1 MILYIRLFQ
10 ADNVYVL
17 GCTIFSKYSQ
27 IKPIFLHSMCIGE
40 IRAHAKFQV
49 PSFIA
54 PFIGIKNAL
63 QNGITLGVLD
73 FRKYVK
79 RLDEN

>member
-40 IRAHAKFQV
+40 IRSHAKFQV
-49 PSFIA
+49 SSFKDLTW
-54 PFIGIKNAL
+54 PPLFVN
-63 QNGITLGVLD
+63 QS
-73 FRKYVK
+73 
-79 RLDEN
+79 